1 LVLNIA
7 RSAWRLLPRD
17 MRMRA
22 GPLVGMASQL
32 LMAPRLRFLQRPVR
46 PDAITPGPV
55 IVSGYLSEVN
65 GIGRAGRL
73 TLEAAR
79 NWDATVVAHDLGTD
93 PGAYDVVRGS
103 SGGIWLAHCNPPEA
117 IAFMVGPTSHVWAD
131 RYRIGYWAYELEL
144 IPDEWVQALRL
155 FHEIWAPSRFVAD
168 AIVAARGPQG
178 PLVKVVPHP
187 QPRRDDIV
195 PDRAR
200 FGITAGFTALAMFDG
215 RSTLA
220 RKNPMGAV
228 LAFQRAFG
236 PRDDAALIVKVVEG
250 AADPRALGELQATT
264 AGWPN
269 IRFLSEKLT
278 DHEVLQ
284 LIASVDALISLHR
297 SEGFGLP
304 IAEAM
309 TLGVPAVVTGWSGSA
324 EFADGGVVA
333 VPYEL
338 VPAADPSRRYERPDL
353 RWANP
358 DLDAAAA
365 ALRRLAA
372 DPAWRA
378 EIAAGARK
386 LAAERLHRSIA
397 IPHLSQFIAA
407 SGRPA

>member
-1 LVLNIA
+1 
-7 RSAWRLLPRD
+7 

-22 GPLVGMASQL
+22 GPFIGRAAQL

-46 PDAITPGPV
+46 PDAIAPGAV
-55 IVSGYLSEVN
+55 VVSGYFSEVN

-73 TLEAAR
+73 TLESAR
-79 NWDATVVAHDLGTD
+79 TWGGQMIAHDMGAD
-93 PGAYDVVRGS
+93 PGANRVARGS

-117 IAFMVGPTSHVWAD
+117 MAFMVGPTSHVWAD
-131 RYRIGYWAYELEL
+131 RYRVGYWAYELER
-144 IPDEWVQALRL
+144 IPDDWLPALRL

-168 AIVAARGPQG
+168 AILVARGPQG
-178 PLVKVVPHP
+178 PLVRVVPHP
-187 QPRRDDIV
+187 QPRRDDIA

-200 FGITAGFTALAMFDG
+200 FNITSRFTALSMFDG

-236 PRDDAALIVKVVEG
+236 PNDDAALIVKVVEG
-250 AADPRALGELQATT
+250 GADPRAVSELKAATSH
-264 AGWPN
+264 WPN
-269 IRFLSEKLT
+269 IRFLHDKLT
-278 DHEVLQ
+278 DREVLQ
-284 LIASVDALISLHR
+284 LIASVDVLVSLHR

-324 EFADGGVVA
+324 EFAEGAAVA
-333 VPYEL
+333 VPYQL

-353 RWANP
+353 RWADP

-372 DPAWRA
+372 EPAWRA
-378 EIAAGARK
+378 ELAATARK
-386 LAAERLHRSIA
+386 LAAARLQNPIA
-397 IPHLSQFIAA
+397 VPHLSRFIAA
-407 SGRPA
+407 SHQPA